1 MKRNS
6 NNSHFIYADRKIIE
20 EGVNE
25 NMSISQ
31 IAYNM
36 KRNKSSILRE
46 IDRNKTYIFPSTFN
60 NSHPCIKHKNCPV
73 KEFNCFEN
81 CKNIEINLCPKLISS
96 PHICNACRTKSGCRY
111 VKIYYKAYEA
121 NNKYLNA
128 WSNDRT
134 GLRYSEDELIVLN
147 TDFYILVINTR
158 SIYHSLLVINNR
170 GYNFKEKS
178 IYRQIKDDQLR
189 VKSKDLPRNRKAKK
203 KQVDTEYKNKESIE
217 GHMYDDYE
225 KYKKENKDA
234 IETQMDTVIGIIN
247 ANDPVI
253 LTLEIVEISF
263 MFIFKLNR
271 KTFEETL
278 KKLQEFENYIYQ
290 KKVAIIGLGVSNI
303 PLLDYLYEKKA
314 NVTVFD
320 DRTIDE
326 LPGEIVSKLTSHG
339 IPYFLGK
346 DNLKNLNGFNL
357 IFRSPSCL
365 PTRPELRA
373 EEEKGAIV
381 TTEIEMLMK
390 MCPCKIIGVTGS
402 EGKTT
407 TTSLIY
413 AILKHAGYNTYL
425 GGNIGTPLFTKLSEI
440 LPDDIVV
447 LELSSF
453 QLMEMEVSPNISVIT
468 NITPNHLNIHSS
480 YEEYIEAKKTIFKYQ
495 TQDDTLILNY
505 DNEITRKCKP
515 EANSKVIYFSSKEKL
530 NDGYIVDGNI
540 IKECE
545 NKLRKHILNTKEIKL
560 RGTHN
565 FENIC
570 AALAATRELV
580 DEKTAVEAIKEFN
593 SVEHRLEFVREIN
606 GVKWYNDSASSSP
619 SRTIA
624 GLNAYDEEIVLIAG
638 GYDKN
643 LDYDILGKY
652 IVKKVKALVLIG
664 NTAKKILDA
673 TTKEME
679 KQGVELPICFCQ
691 TLEDAVKAAKQV
703 AKENQVVLFSPASA
717 SFDMFKNFADR
728 GNQFK
733 KLVNEL

>member
-1 MKRNS
+1 MDY
-6 NNSHFIYADRKIIE
+6 I
-20 EGVNE
+20 NE
-25 NMSISQ
+25 
-31 IAYNM
+31 
-36 KRNKSSILRE
+36 
-46 IDRNKTYIFPSTFN
+46 
-60 NSHPCIKHKNCPV
+60 
-73 KEFNCFEN
+73 
-81 CKNIEINLCPKLISS
+81 
-96 PHICNACRTKSGCRY
+96 
-111 VKIYYKAYEA
+111 
-121 NNKYLNA
+121 
-128 WSNDRT
+128 
-134 GLRYSEDELIVLN
+134 
-147 TDFYILVINTR
+147 
-158 SIYHSLLVINNR
+158 
-170 GYNFKEKS
+170 
-178 IYRQIKDDQLR
+178 
-189 VKSKDLPRNRKAKK
+189 
-203 KQVDTEYKNKESIE
+203 
-217 GHMYDDYE
+217 
-225 KYKKENKDA
+225 
-234 IETQMDTVIGIIN
+234 
-247 ANDPVI
+247 
-253 LTLEIVEISF
+253 
-263 MFIFKLNR
+263 
-271 KTFEETL
+271 
-278 KKLQEFENYIYQ
+278 KLQEFENYIYQ

-326 LPGEIVSKLTSHG
+326 LPGEIVNKLTAHA

-365 PTRPELRA
+365 PTRP
-373 EEEKGAIV
+373 
-381 TTEIEMLMK
+381 
-390 MCPCKIIGVTGS
+390 

>member
-1 MKRNS
+1 MDY
-6 NNSHFIYADRKIIE
+6 I
-20 EGVNE
+20 NE
-25 NMSISQ
+25 
-31 IAYNM
+31 
-36 KRNKSSILRE
+36 
-46 IDRNKTYIFPSTFN
+46 
-60 NSHPCIKHKNCPV
+60 
-73 KEFNCFEN
+73 
-81 CKNIEINLCPKLISS
+81 
-96 PHICNACRTKSGCRY
+96 
-111 VKIYYKAYEA
+111 
-121 NNKYLNA
+121 
-128 WSNDRT
+128 
-134 GLRYSEDELIVLN
+134 
-147 TDFYILVINTR
+147 
-158 SIYHSLLVINNR
+158 
-170 GYNFKEKS
+170 
-178 IYRQIKDDQLR
+178 
-189 VKSKDLPRNRKAKK
+189 
-203 KQVDTEYKNKESIE
+203 
-217 GHMYDDYE
+217 
-225 KYKKENKDA
+225 
-234 IETQMDTVIGIIN
+234 
-247 ANDPVI
+247 
-253 LTLEIVEISF
+253 
-263 MFIFKLNR
+263 
-271 KTFEETL
+271 
-278 KKLQEFENYIYQ
+278 KLQEFENYIYH

-303 PLLDYLYEKKA
+303 PLLDYLYDKKA

-326 LPGEIVSKLTSHG
+326 LPGEIVNKLTSHA

-515 EANSKVIYFSSKEKL
+515 EADSKVINFSSKEKL

-545 NKLRKHILNTKEIKL
+545 NKLRKHILNVKEIKL

-593 SVEHRLEFVREIN
+593 AVEHRLEFVREIN

-673 TTKEME
+673 TTKEIE

-691 TLEDAVKAAKQV
+691 TLGDAVKAAKQV